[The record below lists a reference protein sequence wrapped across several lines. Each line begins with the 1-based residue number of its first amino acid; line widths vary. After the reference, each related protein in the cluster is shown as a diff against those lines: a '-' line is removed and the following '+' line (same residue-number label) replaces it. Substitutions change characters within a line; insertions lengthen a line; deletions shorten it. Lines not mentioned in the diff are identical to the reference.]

1 MGYGT
6 IAGYLA
12 QWGLLYKQGE
22 VLCTHGLT
30 YLLEEPAASAALVRL
45 LAERT
50 GVDLPS
56 EVSWVAEVS
65 HPETAGR
72 VDLEAQLADG
82 TPVVEIEAKLWAN
95 LDCRQ
100 LHAYATHVAS
110 THSDG
115 VLAVLMPPDRVDE
128 AVATV
133 RRCFAVQVR
142 EPGWRSEDPA
152 VHLAVLDWETVLDR
166 LEGAVGGLHAE
177 NVRQLR
183 GMYRSFMGP
192 PPPSPC
198 DAPEFEIVVV
208 DRVTRVL
215 TGPDAPVMPMG
226 LERATQGGYRR
237 RYLASRAGGGA
248 CFSIGTCVPFGN
260 ETTRFWMRYHQ
271 NTPGIAAIYTRL
283 LGSPA
288 GSRLV
293 ADNPHLWIPLDLPD
307 GNDDDGIIEALVEQA
322 RSIDAIAAAP
332 PTPVNTALSTGPEVE
347 WVEVEVHGRRY
358 EALCTL
364 NGVTARAIVDQSP
377 ADGSWVA
384 YALRGD
390 WHRSGIHQRTAG
402 NSEESAKAAA
412 LDAAWQVLESR
423 AFDPDA

>member
-183 GMYRSFMGP
+183 G
-192 PPPSPC
+192 SPRQ
-198 DAPEFEIVVV
+198 P
-208 DRVTRVL
+208 
-215 TGPDAPVMPMG
+215 
-226 LERATQGGYRR
+226 
-237 RYLASRAGGGA
+237 A
-248 CFSIGTCVPFGN
+248 C
-260 ETTRFWMRYHQ
+260 
-271 NTPGIAAIYTRL
+271 
-283 LGSPA
+283 
-288 GSRLV
+288 
-293 ADNPHLWIPLDLPD
+293 
-307 GNDDDGIIEALVEQA
+307 
-322 RSIDAIAAAP
+322 AAAP
-332 PTPVNTALSTGPEVE
+332 AHAASRQCLWGRQLPDQRATLRHGTWFRCVGARSTPAPS
-347 WVEVEVHGRRY
+347 
-358 EALCTL
+358 C
-364 NGVTARAIVDQSP
+364 
-377 ADGSWVA
+377 
-384 YALRGD
+384 
-390 WHRSGIHQRTAG
+390 
-402 NSEESAKAAA
+402 SE
-412 LDAAWQVLESR
+412 
-423 AFDPDA
+423 